1 MLCRLIP
8 VPTADLNQVGKLPP
22 LARLAVVSRLT
33 LTPLPWDT
41 VMAACDPLLPDA
53 PLDYYGALR
62 SNLTYN

>member
-1 MLCRLIP
+1 MLRRPIP
-8 VPTADLNQVGKLPP
+8 APNASLNQAGKLPP

-53 PLDYYGALR
+53 SFGLLR
-62 SNLTYN
+62 SFTEQPDL